1 MQPTSVFLP
10 GESHGQRNLGGYSP
24 RGWKE
29 SAMTDQ
35 ARMHSVI
42 YELLIIMIRHN
53 KSLNLTRTFQTFGDK
68 RANVFMHSTLSL
80 TLKMNVQICV
90 WSHTLSDQNSEA
102 SVGWL
107 GT

>member
-1 MQPTSVFLP
+1 
-10 GESHGQRNLGGYSP
+10 
-24 RGWKE
+24 
-29 SAMTDQ
+29 
-35 ARMHSVI
+35 MHSDI
-42 YELLIIMIRHN
+42 YKLLIIMIRHN
-53 KSLNLTRTFQTFGDK
+53 KSLNLTRTFQTLGDK

-80 TLKMNVQICV
+80 TLKMNVQIYV